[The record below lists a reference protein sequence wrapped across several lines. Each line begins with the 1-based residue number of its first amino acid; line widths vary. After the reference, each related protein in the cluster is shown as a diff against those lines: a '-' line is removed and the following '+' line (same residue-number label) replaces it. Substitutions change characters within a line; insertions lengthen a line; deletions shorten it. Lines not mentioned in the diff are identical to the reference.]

1 MPHREPLA
9 LGTLELPLQA
19 DLEDRRQVFLLGG
32 VFRRVRAHALQAAP
46 EEVAAICRK
55 RSKAHLEKEQP
66 NVKTIG
72 VFNVDERGLIGVIYN
87 DRIEVVKTLSLR
99 RSTIA

>member
-32 VFRRVRAHALQAAP
+32 VLRWVRAHALQAAP

-55 RSKAHLEKEQP
+55 RSKAHLEKERP
-66 NVKTIG
+66 NVKNIG
-72 VFNVDERGLIGVIYN
+72 VSDVDERVQQ
-87 DRIEVVKTLSLR
+87 
-99 RSTIA
+99 